1 MSINTST
8 PIYSPDGKSAGCY
21 VWRNSDNV
29 VWIMVKINK
38 AEKTYKHMDINDTIQ
53 QLAIEI
59 FIQMKNGE

>member
-1 MSINTST
+1 
-8 PIYSPDGKSAGCY
+8 
-21 VWRNSDNV
+21 
-29 VWIMVKINK
+29 MVKINK